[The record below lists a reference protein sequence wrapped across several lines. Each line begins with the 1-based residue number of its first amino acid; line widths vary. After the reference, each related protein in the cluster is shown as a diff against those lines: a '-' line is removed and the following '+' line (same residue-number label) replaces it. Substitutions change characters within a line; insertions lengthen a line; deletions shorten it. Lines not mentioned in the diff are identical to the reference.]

1 MTMPEDRLSELPDD
15 LLRRVLFFAPARE
28 GAATAVLS
36 RRWRTLWR
44 TSGAVNLDSRSYGGG
59 FTFDKADRFLR
70 DGEAALAAAAAAGGP
85 VRRLTFH
92 VEEED
97 ATGVYVFLRIRED
110 GTEQDMVADVVRS
123 PAARRVE
130 ELHIRAADRLGH
142 NSRVFFELDV
152 GDLPSKTLRM
162 LHVGDSARLTPP
174 PPGTSFRLLA
184 DLRLTGC
191 AVSLIGLQRIVDAA
205 PQLTALHLESS
216 CFHGEEEILDETQC
230 YRLLF
235 PAVTALVFAD
245 CDWPSLH
252 HGLELEAPE
261 LRYFRYKGTL
271 RNRHHGLSLK
281 PQVSSSSSSSSSN
294 LSRVDLHVL
303 IDYRYE
309 EEKVCVRLWQFVQNF
324 SATKVLKLKLEFP
337 IDHIAIAE
345 KKDQEEILGNRLFHN
360 LERLELQGW
369 YEPKSNAA
377 ATAIGNLLYCC
388 PVARDLRLSLI
399 EASAKKLRESSLLDL
414 VRSKDKL
421 DFDKSV
427 NQFRLHRRKMAS
439 SLDGDGYDNYEVPQ
453 IPGLSEHS
461 FSCLRSY
468 LRRVSLEF
476 HMGEPN
482 CFGVQL
488 AKFFAK
494 NAIVLQEMHI
504 DDGNHKMW
512 EHMNHKIERWVTNS
526 SRRRNLPATTNFRV
540 LPYETLKRIE

>member
-36 RRWRTLWR
+36 RRWRTLWS

-70 DGEAALAAAAAAGGP
+70 DGEAALAAAAGAGGP

-110 GTEQDMVADVVRS
+110 GTEQDMVADVVHS

-142 NSRVFFELDV
+142 NSRVFFELDF

-184 DLRLTGC
+184 DLWLTGC
-191 AVSLIGLQRIVDAA
+191 AVSLISLQRIVDAA

-235 PAVTALVFAD
+235 SAVTALVFDD
-245 CDWPSLH
+245 CDWPSLY

-294 LSRVDLHVL
+294 LIRVDLHVL

-309 EEKVCVRLWQFVQNF
+309 EEKVCVRLWEFVKNF
-324 SATKVLKLKLEFP
+324 NAAKVLKLKLEFP
-337 IDHIAIAE
+337 IDHIAIGE
-345 KKDQEEILGNRLFHN
+345 KKDQVELLGNRMFHN

-388 PVARDLRLSLI
+388 PVVRDLRLNLI
-399 EASAKKLRESSLLDL
+399 EASAKDLRQSSLLPL
-414 VRSKDKL
+414 VRMKEQL
-421 DFDKSV
+421 DFEKSV
-427 NQFRLHRRKMAS
+427 NDFRLRKRPKAC
-439 SLDGDGYDNYEVPQ
+439 LDGDGNENCEVPE
-453 IPGLSEHS
+453 IPGLSERS
-461 FSCLRSY
+461 FGCLRSY
-468 LRRVSLEF
+468 LRRVSLQF
-476 HMGEPN
+476 HNGKPN

-488 AKFFAK
+488 VKFFAK
-494 NAIVLQEMHI
+494 NAVVLQEMYI

-512 EHMNHKIERWVTNS
+512 EHMNHKIERWIINS
-526 SRRRNLPATTNFRV
+526 SWRRNLPAATGFRV
-540 LPYETLKRIE
+540 LPYETAKRIE